1 MAKKAPCLKC
11 RRATRVACYCGRA
24 YIKLPYR
31 APSFKLPRVPSR
43 PEMGNRLSS
52 SYGLFPMQ
60 LRPILRVTDWAHGNA
75 GFWLRDIGGGEKAF
89 WYTKEQLLWAAA
101 FCADEFQISCEFEL
115 RSMEQCLFKVLVAAN
130 TQLAGLWRTLSWA

>member
-1 MAKKAPCLKC
+1 
-11 RRATRVACYCGRA
+11 
-24 YIKLPYR
+24 
-31 APSFKLPRVPSR
+31 
-43 PEMGNRLSS
+43 MGNRLSS

-101 FCADEFQISCEFEL
+101 FCAAGFQISRMFEL
-115 RSMEQCLFKVLVAAN
+115 SSTEQFVL
-130 TQLAGLWRTLSWA
+130 RF